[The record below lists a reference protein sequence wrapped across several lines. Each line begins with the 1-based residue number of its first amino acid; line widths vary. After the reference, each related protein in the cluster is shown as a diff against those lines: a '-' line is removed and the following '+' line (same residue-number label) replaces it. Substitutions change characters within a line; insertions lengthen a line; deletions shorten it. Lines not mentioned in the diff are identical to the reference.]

1 MKPNP
6 VELKV
11 VTSSLYEQCPFILF
25 AIVSGI
31 DAEGRVNLPDHVE
44 LSVMLERNTG
54 FCFALEKILPVLS
67 ERITGV
73 QCEVVFLNRVDAVT
87 RFNAS
92 NSRCLFIRSGQEQIY
107 RRFIQQAR
115 LDYNIL
121 RAQFRLNGMIRN
133 D

>member
-1 MKPNP
+1 MKPDL
-6 VELKV
+6 VELKM
-11 VTSSLYEQCPFILF
+11 VTSSLCDQCPFILF

-31 DAEGRVNLPDHVE
+31 DAEGRVNLPVRVE
-44 LSVMLERNTG
+44 LSVMLERNTS
-54 FCFALEKILPVLS
+54 FCYALETILPLLS
-67 ERITGV
+67 ELITGV
-73 QCEVVFLNRVDAVT
+73 ECEVVFLNRVDAVT

-121 RAQFRLNGMIRN
+121 RARFRLNGMIQN